1 MTYDLLEDAVLLN
14 SDYEGAIVLEDP
26 APAHGGQ
33 VDVADKATGDVL
45 FKAGLAS
52 PEDVDSAVAI
62 TRKAQQDWAQRSPVE
77 RGDVLREFA
86 RLCGEHQEEIGRW
99 IVRETGSIP
108 PKAPFEVMTSARDA
122 LGAAALTEQPQG
134 YILSTSLPRES
145 KARRVPLGVVAVITP
160 WNSPFILAARV
171 ILPALAMGN
180 GCVLKPDVQTPVC
193 GGYLFA
199 RLVELAGAPK
209 GLVTV
214 VPGAGDVGAALCTHP
229 GVDMVSFTGSTATGR
244 KVGAAAGGSLKKV
257 ALELGGNNATIIFPD
272 ADMEA
277 VASATAF
284 GSFFHQGQI
293 CFTIGRHLV
302 HEDAA
307 EAYAT
312 ILADKAR
319 NLHVGNP
326 ATEQVHLG
334 PMINETQAERAEDIY
349 DRSVGMGAEVLYAG
363 GREGLMFKPAV
374 VKGVTKEMPLFEEE
388 IFGPIAPIMTFSTE
402 EEAIE
407 LANSVEY
414 GLATSIFTPD
424 LARAN
429 RIADGVNTGIVHIN
443 DQTVVHEVFGP
454 IGGMNASGNGARS
467 GGPSMAD
474 EYSQWQWVT
483 VNDRVPDYPF

>member
-1 MTYDLLEDAVLLN
+1 MNDLLADAVLLT
-14 SDYEGAIVLEDP
+14 SDYRGAIVLEGP
-26 APAHGGQ
+26 TEARGGQ
-33 VDVADKATGDVL
+33 VEVADKATGEVL
-45 FKAGLAS
+45 FTAGLAS
-52 PEDVDSAVAI
+52 QEDVDLAVA
-62 TRKAQQDWAQRSPVE
+62 TARKAQEEWAKKSPIE

-86 RLCGEHQEEIGRW
+86 RLCDEHQEEIGRW
-99 IVRETGSIP
+99 IIRETGSIP

-122 LGAAALTEQPQG
+122 LGATALTEQPQG
-134 YILSTSLPRES
+134 YLLSTSLPRES
-145 KARRVPLGVVAVITP
+145 KARRVPLGIVAVITP
-160 WNSPFILAARV
+160 WNSPFILAARIV
-171 ILPALAMGN
+171 LPALAMGN
-180 GCVLKPDVQTPVC
+180 GCVLKPDVLTPVC

-199 RLVELAGAPK
+199 KLIELAGAPK

-214 VPGAGDVGAALCTHP
+214 VPGAGDVGAALCNHP
-229 GVDMVSFTGSTATGR
+229 GVDMVSFTGSTATGK

-272 ADMEA
+272 ADLDA

-302 HEDAA
+302 HESVVDA
-307 EAYAT
+307 YSK
-312 ILADKAR
+312 ILAEKAR
-319 NLHVGNP
+319 NLHVGDP
-326 ATEQVHLG
+326 AKQQVHLG
-334 PMINETQAERAEDIY
+334 PMINETQAARAQDIY
-349 DRSVGMGAEVLYAG
+349 DRSVAMGADVLFEG
-363 GREGLMFKPAV
+363 GREGLMYKPAV
-374 VKGVTKEMPLFEEE
+374 VKGVTKDMPLFGEE
-388 IFGPIAPIMTFSTE
+388 IFGPVAPIIAFKTE

-414 GLATSIFTPD
+414 GLATSIFTAD

-429 RIADGVNTGIVHIN
+429 RIADGVKTGIIHVN

-474 EYSQWQWVT
+474 EYSQWQWIT
-483 VNDRVPDYPF
+483 VNDRVPEYPF